1 MQAFLHGCR
10 MLGLP
15 FKLRSDFAEKP
26 AMVRFEPVSHE
37 HYSLLLIFYCDF
49 YFRKGKKEKKMKE
62 RKEEKEEEE
71 ERKEEEEREREESK
85 DDDKSKLKFCA
96 VAFLT
101 P

>member
-1 MQAFLHGCR
+1 

-49 YFRKGKKEKKMKE
+49 YFRKGKKEKKNEREKGRE
-62 RKEEKEEEE
+62 RGRGRKEGRG
-71 ERKEEEEREREESK
+71 RKRERGK
-85 DDDKSKLKFCA
+85 
-96 VAFLT
+96 
-101 P
+101 